1 VEVLEISLPC
11 GVFSLG
17 LTKPMELGPA
27 MKLEYVV
34 DAFVGKSTHA
44 GSSSSRR
51 PWLELLGVSLLLC

>member
-34 DAFVGKSTHA
+34 DAFVGKSYTCRKQQQQA
-44 GSSSSRR
+44 SMA
-51 PWLELLGVSLLLC
+51 